1 MPNEA
6 FEAAIFLVHFLGEY
20 NGGYAHMAEHLNQNR
35 FAFTAFDMCG
45 HGLSGGKRGQLL
57 YADGLSQIVLSDITR
72 FTGLCFD
79 YE

>member
-1 MPNEA
+1 
-6 FEAAIFLVHFLGEY
+6 
-20 NGGYAHMAEHLNQNR
+20 MAEHLNQNR